1 MKTKTLLLLFV
12 VIVAFVSCGGGDSAE
27 PQETGSESAGQ
38 SKESAAEASEKP
50 DADDDDADAEPKEID
65 LSTDVQRRLGVA
77 VKPAA
82 IAELSVPLQVTGS
95 VQAINTRI
103 THVRPFARGRVQNVL
118 VRVGDR
124 VARSQPLAQFDN
136 IEAGELAAES
146 QSAQAELARLR
157 VQLATATRQ
166 AERARRLAEIGAV
179 PQRESEA
186 SLGEQRQLEAS
197 VRAQESRAAGIDARR
212 RRFGATD
219 DTQSSITVIRAPFAG
234 VVIAADAA
242 PGDVVDASADLFA
255 IADLTRVNVH
265 AQVFEKDLGKLRRDQ
280 PAVITVEAYPDQ
292 PFEGRVIAIGDVVD
306 PKTRTVA
313 VLCEVANPG
322 GLLKLGMF
330 AKVALPTAASKPGL
344 AVASSAIQT
353 LEGRRVVFVKSGDSE
368 FVVRDVE
375 TGRVGPG
382 VTEVRRGVKAGEMV
396 VSEGAFQVKSA
407 LLAGEL
413 GEEEEEGEKR

>member
-1 MKTKTLLLLFV
+1 MKTKTLLLLFA
-12 VIVAFVSCGGGDSAE
+12 VIVLFVSCRGGDSAE
-27 PQETGSESAGQ
+27 TQESGSESAGK
-38 SKESAAEASEKP
+38 SKESAAESSEKP
-50 DADDDDADAEPKEID
+50 EPDDDDDDAEPKEID
-65 LSTDVQRRLGVA
+65 LSTDVQRRLGVG

-95 VQAINTRI
+95 VQPINTRI
-103 THVRPFARGRVQNVL
+103 AHVRPLARGRLQEVL
-118 VRVGDR
+118 IRVGDR
-124 VARSQPLAQFDN
+124 VTRGQSLAQFDN

-146 QSAQAELARLR
+146 QSARAELARLR

-166 AERARRLAEIGAV
+166 AERAGRLAEIGAV

-219 DTQSSITVIRAPFAG
+219 DTQSSMTVIRAPFAG
-234 VVIAADAA
+234 IVITADAA

-255 IADLTRVNVH
+255 IADMTRVNVH

-280 PAVITVEAYPDQ
+280 PALITVEAYPDQ
-292 PFEGRVIAIGDVVD
+292 TFEGSVVAIGDVVD
-306 PKTRTVA
+306 PRTRTVA
-313 VLCEVANPG
+313 VLCEVGNPAS
-322 GLLKLGMF
+322 LLKLGMF

-353 LEGRRVVFVKSGDSE
+353 LDGRHVVFVKSGDSE
-368 FVVRDVE
+368 FAVRNVA
-375 TGRVGPG
+375 TGRVGRG
-382 VTEVRRGVKAGEMV
+382 VTEITRGVKAGEMV

-413 GEEEEEGEKR
+413 GEAEEDEEKR